1 MTYAPR
7 VEKMLRSSRSPK
19 FLDVNVT
26 EYRSDGTECSGCWG
40 VDEAVD
46 EGEGEGESD
55 EDLDLLRSMVLLN
68 EVRNRLNR
76 LPLILYFGISQN
88 KDKQFHNIF
97 KFSTGNISYCTSNCI
112 VLKKIIIP
120 RKTKT
125 DLLKLETCAI

>member
-88 KDKQFHNIF
+88 KDK
-97 KFSTGNISYCTSNCI
+97 SNFTTFLNL
-112 VLKKIIIP
+112 VQV
-120 RKTKT
+120 T
-125 DLLKLETCAI
+125 

>member
-1 MTYAPR
+1 MLHANKLSPTLISRAIPAVDIPLSLLFVVKPVTYAPR

-76 LPLILYFGISQN
+76 LPLILLYTLGY
-88 KDKQFHNIF
+88 H
-97 KFSTGNISYCTSNCI
+97 T
-112 VLKKIIIP
+112 L
-120 RKTKT
+120 
-125 DLLKLETCAI
+125 